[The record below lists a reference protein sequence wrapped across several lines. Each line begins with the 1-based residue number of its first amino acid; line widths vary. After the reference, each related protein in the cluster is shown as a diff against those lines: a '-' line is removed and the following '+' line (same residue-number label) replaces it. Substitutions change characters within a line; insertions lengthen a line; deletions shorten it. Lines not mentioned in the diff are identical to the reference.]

1 MLTSFQQYLRWQSG
15 IRRRRFSFKS
25 CRNVF
30 RLISCLLTIGG
41 DDFGDGGGGDGGGDC
56 GGGGGGGGLNDECPP

>member
-41 DDFGDGGGGDGGGDC
+41 DDCGGGDGGNGGNGGDGGGGGGINGDC
-56 GGGGGGGGLNDECPP
+56 PP